1 MNMLKVSCEV
11 KPFNQ
16 FPLGGCFDEAYISA
30 ADAFG
35 VSNIEYLLNDE
46 RWLYIS
52 DEGLAFSKYM
62 RKALKKFEE
71 EKALVS
77 EEYAP
82 DPDEAVSFTIEALRS
97 GRLVI
102 TKVIGIETVNCQSG
116 KKTQRSSTVHWIL
129 VYGYDEE
136 KECFLVL
143 EHLTN
148 ISARY
153 MPCLASYDEYRK
165 SYGKGYKKEPGKGIY
180 ILGKSLGTS
189 RSSNV
194 LEEYISYYSAT
205 EKERNWEKNAVSEFL
220 DQIANGEDRMMILN
234 EIIKKYQRDA
244 WIDERMGLKS
254 VHIDEFIRE
263 LQLVRTNCI
272 RLERGGSLEHTV
284 QLKVHTEKAKNVY
297 MAYYNDKAK
306 LMEGLKDEKI
316 LSLETRR
323 ISES

>member
-1 MNMLKVSCEV
+1 MNMLKESYEV
-11 KPFNQ
+11 KAFNQ

-30 ADAFG
+30 AEAFG

-52 DEGLAFSKYM
+52 DKGLAFSKYM
-62 RKALKKFEE
+62 RKPLRKFEE
-71 EKALVS
+71 EKELVS

-82 DPDEAVSFTIEALRS
+82 DPDEVVSLTIEALKS

-102 TKVIGIETVNCQSG
+102 TKVVGIEAVNCQSK

-180 ILGKSLGTS
+180 ILRKSPGTS
-189 RSSNV
+189 HNRS
-194 LEEYISYYSAT
+194 LIEEYISCYSAT

-220 DQIANGEDRMMILN
+220 DQIANGEDGMMILN
-234 EIIKKYQRDA
+234 ELIKKYQRDA
-244 WIDERMGLKS
+244 WIDERMGFKS
-254 VHIDEFIRE
+254 SRIDEFIRE

-272 RLERGGSLEHTV
+272 RLERGGSSEHMV
-284 QLKVHTEKAKNVY
+284 QLKAHAEKAKNIY
-297 MAYYNDKAK
+297 IAYCNDKAK
-306 LMEGLKDEKI
+306 LMERLKDEKI
-316 LSLETRR
+316 LSP
-323 ISES
+323 